1 MPNLKAKL
9 QKKSP
14 HVSDIDDTPKRQSPI
29 VNGLELEASVMFE
42 PHIHSVL
49 DLVEFDDLDVPDLL
63 RPTGFELVHKKQSK
77 ALKQLIDDTEST
89 GSF

>member
-1 MPNLKAKL
+1 
-9 QKKSP
+9 
-14 HVSDIDDTPKRQSPI
+14 
-29 VNGLELEASVMFE
+29 MFE